1 MRITHRDRVLLSHIS
16 EYGMLTTKQ
25 INKKIFGGIANTT
38 VLRRL
43 RSLEEAKLIK
53 RLIGLESQETLWII
67 LEKALNEMEGGN
79 FYKRYWNKNL
89 LEHDFKLLSL
99 RLLLEGEGIAK
110 SWEPEHKIRF
120 LIFQK
125 YNEVEAKKK
134 IIPDGLM
141 ITETQFK
148 RVSVAIELELTLKN
162 KERIKEVLNRY
173 KDKKDLDVLWYVCGS
188 KMVAN
193 GIINAW
199 NSIKLGSTLRLKVSL
214 LNDVLNNPTA
224 HWPAQRVSNSQVEQK
239 SVIGDL
245 SAQNSN
251 RVGISFPPPQIASST
266 DSLST
271 T

>member
-1 MRITHRDRVLLSHIS
+1 MRITHRDKILLSHIS

-25 INKKIFGGIANTT
+25 INKKVFGGIANTT

-67 LEKALNEMEGGN
+67 SDKALNEIEGGN

-99 RLLLEGEGIAK
+99 RLLLEDEGIAK

-125 YNEVEAKKK
+125 YNELEAKKK
-134 IIPDGLM
+134 IIPDSLM

-162 KERIKEVLNRY
+162 KERIKEVLSRY
-173 KDKKDLDVLWYVCGS
+173 KDKKDLDVLWYVCGN

-193 GIINAW
+193 GIIGTWNA
-199 NSIKLGSTLRLKVSL
+199 IKQHSTLRLKVSL

-224 HWPAQRVSNSQVEQK
+224 HWPAQRVSSSQVEQK
-239 SVIGDL
+239 SVTGDL
-245 SAQNSN
+245 SIQNSN
-251 RVGISFPPPQIASST
+251 RIVINFPPPQIASST
-266 DSLST
+266 DPLST